1 MSYIYADTSDGVIRT
16 SSSSL
21 AGAREA
27 SSGTV
32 TTTAGASSIYVF
44 EAKTLA
50 GRGGSLTRY
59 FTRSFFWFDTSSV
72 TDCTAVSL
80 ELYGFSSTSQNVQG
94 EGIVVLKSDAFGG
107 DTTASLASTDFDNI
121 VGWDGTSQMTGATH
135 YSAAPSLTP
144 YTDGWSTTSY
154 NSVPLGSG
162 AQNDINNNNYI
173 IICCVSYKYD
183 YLKADP
189 TDTSGLG
196 TGALANNLG
205 CYHSPSSGNK
215 FRPRLNITHATSIGK
230 INGVAFTGIAKVN
243 SVAKADIGKII
254 SVD

>member
-1 MSYIYADTSDGVIRT
+1 MSFIYADTSDGVIT
-16 SSSSL
+16 KSAASL

-27 SSGTV
+27 SSGSATNLV
-32 TTTAGASSIYVF
+32 GSSTKGVF
-44 EAKTLA
+44 EAKTTS
-50 GRGGSLTRY
+50 GRASLTRT

-80 ELYGFSSTSQNVQG
+80 ELYGASSTSQNVQG

-107 DTTASLASTDFDNI
+107 DTTASLASTDFNNI
-121 VGWDGTSQMTGATH
+121 VGWDGTSAMTGATH

-144 YTDGWSTTSY
+144 YTDGWSTSGY

-196 TGALANNLG
+196 TAALANNLG
-205 CYHSPSSGNK
+205 CFHSPSSGNK
-215 FRPRLNITHATSIGK
+215 FRPRLNITHSTSIGK